1 MYYCKML
8 APSPPEI
15 VFPAKHLDNNSTQ
28 TQASY
33 MADGQTCGC
42 RGGTVAALRFG
53 QIK

>member
-1 MYYCKML
+1 ML
-8 APSPPEI
+8 APSPPET

-33 MADGQTCGC
+33 MADGQTFGC
-42 RGGTVAALRFG
+42 SGGTVAALRFG